1 MYRRIV
7 STYRRIV
14 VQSYSVVQCT
24 GRIDVPTYRV
34 VPAGTDVPTY
44 RTDVSYQR
52 IVPTYRR
59 IVPGPVVRD
68 VSYRIN

>member
-24 GRIDVPTYRV
+24 GRIDVPTYRA

-44 RTDVSYQR
+44 RTDVSC
-52 IVPTYRR
+52 RR
-59 IVPGPVVRD
+59 IL
-68 VSYRIN
+68 YII